1 MMSKKSRRATSNE
14 KGGDARKCSPLK
26 IVIGAIAAFVGFM
39 TWLNATFDV
48 NLNEK
53 IKPVKISSVR
63 RPEDKENRLQSD
75 LDKWLQM
82 NSNTPAS
89 RFVKLLRVHLHA
101 QQDSEASRI
110 KSCCKRVT
118 SLNRCADI
126 FSKLGDMET
135 KAAVSTKNRAWCLG
149 GTQNYLHAQKLH
161 QDAASDELEIYTRI
175 PFINRDDFTVWNLRR
190 YQNEKKISNLGTDAV
205 CLPLI
210 LAAASIQDFG
220 VAVELGPFLGFSSR
234 CLGIGLNTTGQTHSF
249 FAFDTFDGKGNYNFI
264 ARSSPWVQQYNQSF
278 TPQNSNFFWLW
289 DMVMKDVYPTA
300 QANVGRI
307 NAANVNAQHWNN
319 QTIAFLG
326 IDSIKDWRGWK
337 IQLEGLQPLLSKGAI
352 FAAMDFILSDQPL
365 IYYGCLRSFL
375 QPVYS
380 SLCAGEHWI
389 FIVLQDIYQ
398 TDIQKC
404 MSELVSFSSTESF
417 PSTES
422 VDTMMQRLKQ
432 DLLFL
437 RNLNSSK
444 EDDTMSSE
452 MNCVQDALAKKLSI
466 TSPFWSRFK

>member
-1 MMSKKSRRATSNE
+1 MCHRRSY
-14 KGGDARKCSPLK
+14 
-26 IVIGAIAAFVGFM
+26 VGFM

-63 RPEDKENRLQSD
+63 RSEEKENRLRSD

-101 QQDSEASRI
+101 QHDSEASRI
-110 KSCCKRVT
+110 KSCCNRVT

-126 FSKLGDMET
+126 FVKLGDTET
-135 KAAVSTKNRAWCLG
+135 KGAVATKNRAWCLG

-161 QDAASDELEIYTRI
+161 QDAASDELQIYTRI
-175 PFINRDDFTVWNLRR
+175 PLIDRDNFTVWNLHR
-190 YQNEKKISNLGTDAV
+190 YENKEWISNLGTDAV

-220 VAVELGPFLGFSSR
+220 VVVELGPFLGFSSR
-234 CLGIGLNTTGQTHSF
+234 CLGIGLNTTGQSHSF
-249 FAFDTFDGKGNYNFI
+249 FAFDTFDGTANYNSI
-264 ARSSPWVQQYNQSF
+264 AHSSPWVKQYNQSF
-278 TPQNSNFFWLW
+278 TPQNSNFIWLW

-300 QANVGRI
+300 RANAGWI

-319 QTIAFLG
+319 RPIAFLG
-326 IDSIKDWRGWK
+326 IDSIKDWSDWK
-337 IQLEGLQPLLSKGAI
+337 SQLEGLPNPLLSKGAI
-352 FAAMDFILSDQPL
+352 FAAMDFILTDQPL

-380 SLCAGEHWI
+380 SLCAAEHWI

-398 TDIQKC
+398 ADIQTC
-404 MSELVSFSSTESF
+404 MSELVSF

-422 VDTMMQRLKQ
+422 INTMMQHLQQ

-444 EDDTMSSE
+444 EDDTMSAE

-466 TSPFWSRFK
+466 TSPIWSRFK